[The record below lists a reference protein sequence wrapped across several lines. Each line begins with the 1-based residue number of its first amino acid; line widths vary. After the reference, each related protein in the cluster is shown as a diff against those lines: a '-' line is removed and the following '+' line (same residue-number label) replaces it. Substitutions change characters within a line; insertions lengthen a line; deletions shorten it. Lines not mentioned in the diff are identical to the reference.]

1 MINELM
7 KYDNTF
13 DEASFK
19 SYVENVFVKL
29 FTALMIDDMDSVKHF
44 LSDDVYNFYCSKVS
58 ELNRRGVI
66 QMYDELNVRDSQIE
80 NVNITEDKFIVS
92 VRLSARYLDYLLDK
106 ETSSFVSGD
115 NNTRV
120 SKDYML
126 TFEKTRKF
134 LQQGAVRKCPG
145 CGASISVNT
154 SGKCSYCGTIYNLD
168 KYDYILVNIVSL

>member
-19 SYVENVFVKL
+19 SYVANVFVKL

-80 NVNITEDKFIVS
+80 NVNITDDKFIVS
-92 VRLSARYLDYLLDK
+92 VRLSARYLDI
-106 ETSSFVSGD
+106 F
-115 NNTRV
+115 
-120 SKDYML
+120 
-126 TFEKTRKF
+126 
-134 LQQGAVRKCPG
+134 
-145 CGASISVNT
+145 
-154 SGKCSYCGTIYNLD
+154 
-168 KYDYILVNIVSL
+168 